1 MEDLQT
7 VNLLLMQNTI
17 KCKSSSNIFSVFDLK
32 GSMINRYVKITKK
45 YKPTSTLKDMNF
57 LDNKKEYKNYD
68 TDFLKFESD
77 DIKLIN
83 KQI

>member
-57 LDNKKEYKNYD
+57 LDNKKEYKNLN